1 MIGIPYAT
9 AFVDDDGTYG
19 VVCPICDLRIVVPE
33 PLSEDHAT
41 KGASLAYAIHYE
53 TNHESKVHA
62 HPQFD
67 ADYCPICGTD
77 LDLATGR
84 RRKDG

>member
-1 MIGIPYAT
+1 MSGVFGVPYAP

-53 TNHESKVHA
+53 TTHEKPHA
-62 HPQFD
+62 HPAFEPD
-67 ADYCPICGTD
+67 NCPACGTD
-77 LDLATGR
+77 IDLETGKR
-84 RRKDG
+84 R